1 MRYFSHFTALHPVGE
16 PISGGDI
23 FGTCYENELMTVHKI
38 MCPPNING
46 RVVKVYGNGGDGH
59 DKFTLSD
66 TVLEVENAS
75 GKIIKL
81 GEDF

>member
-1 MRYFSHFTALHPVGE
+1 
-16 PISGGDI
+16 
-23 FGTCYENELMTVHKI
+23 MTVHKI
-38 MCPPNING
+38 MCPPNISG
-46 RVVKVYGNGGDGH
+46 RVVKVYGNSGDGH

-81 GEDF
+81 GERMLRVERWLRVSLRDC